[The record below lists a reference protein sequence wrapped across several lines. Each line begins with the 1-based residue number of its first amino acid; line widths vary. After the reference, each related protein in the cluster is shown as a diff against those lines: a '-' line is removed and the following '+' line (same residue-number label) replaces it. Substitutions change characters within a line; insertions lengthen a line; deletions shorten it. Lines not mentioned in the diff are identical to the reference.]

1 MDLRGAAIAVTG
13 ATGFLGR
20 YIVDALLARG
30 AHVIGVVRNPAR
42 VPELAAR
49 VELRRADL
57 GDRAALARGF
67 AGTAAVVANA
77 ALFSLGNLR
86 WADHERANIEGTRNV
101 LAAMADAGV
110 RRLVHVSSVAVYRGR
125 GRAIA
130 EDHPQLGPDS
140 RRTFTNAYAIS
151 KALSEQLAWEQ
162 ARALGIAM
170 TAVRPCAIYGAFDP
184 NFMRVIRRL
193 MRLPVSVV
201 PVRLRLPLVY
211 AGDVAEAIARA
222 LERPVAVGRA
232 YNVTG
237 AERPFAE
244 FLAAW
249 REAGGPAPWVAIP
262 IPVPFAIGYD
272 TSRAEADLGW
282 RARSYVDGL
291 RESFAREAASS

>member
-1 MDLRGAAIAVTG
+1 MNLHGARIAVTG

-30 AHVIGVVRNPAR
+30 AHVIGVVRNPDR
-42 VPELAAR
+42 VPGLAAR
-49 VELRRADL
+49 IELRRADL
-57 GDRAALARGF
+57 GDPAALARGF
-67 AGTAAVVANA
+67 AGAAAVVANA

-101 LAAMADAGV
+101 LEAMTHAGV

-125 GRAIA
+125 GRAIP

-151 KALSEQLAWEQ
+151 KALSEQLAWEK

-193 MRLPVSVV
+193 MSLPVSVT
-201 PVRLRLPLVY
+201 PVLLRLPLVH

-237 AERPFAE
+237 AARPFAE

-249 REAGGPAPWVAIP
+249 REAGGPAPRVAIP

-282 RARSYVDGL
+282 RSRSYLDGL
-291 RESFAREAASS
+291 RETFAREAAG

>member
-1 MDLRGAAIAVTG
+1 MDLRGAAVAVTG

-20 YIVDALLARG
+20 YIVDAGLATR
-30 AHVIGVVRNPAR
+30 I
-42 VPELAAR
+42 
-49 VELRRADL
+49 ELRRADL
-57 GDRAALARGF
+57 GDPAALARGF
-67 AGTAAVVANA
+67 AGAAAVVANA

-125 GRAIA
+125 GRAIT
-130 EDHPQLGPDS
+130 EDHPQLGPDA

-193 MRLPVSVV
+193 MSLPVSVT
-201 PVRLRLPLVY
+201 PVLLRLPLVH
-211 AGDVAEAIARA
+211 AGDVAEAMARA
-222 LERPVAVGRA
+222 AVRGVPRRVARGGRSGAAGRDSDPRAVCDRLRHLPRRGRPRVAQPLLRRGLAGSVRARGRG
-232 YNVTG
+232 VT
-237 AERPFAE
+237 E
-244 FLAAW
+244 L
-249 REAGGPAPWVAIP
+249 
-262 IPVPFAIGYD
+262 
-272 TSRAEADLGW
+272 TRASP
-282 RARSYVDGL
+282 RARSRGSYGRGSQGV
-291 RESFAREAASS
+291 RPAVAPSRR